1 MGTQVSPGIK
11 IAEIDKTLSLGQV
24 ALTEG
29 GIAGFFKWGPVEVV
43 TTVGSEEELVTQF
56 WKPDTNSA
64 SYFFTAKNFLAYSN
78 ALRVVR
84 VVKVAEARAA
94 TATPSTVQLTTAAT
108 FGVTTSTAILTAL
121 TGTTNALFAGMHLYL
136 SNSVTNT
143 TVTIASVANATSA
156 ILTTNAAAAV
166 TSANAY
172 ASGVYIPNP
181 DTYQATFST
190 GSGTVGAW
198 AAKYVGALGNSLTVE
213 VCASANA
220 YKQTVP
226 SGTANVTALS
236 GNTTVVV
243 SSNAAAYLN
252 VGDILTANGED
263 RQVLTINSAGTG
275 ITVNA
280 AFSTALTGEPFARR
294 WQYSSLFTTAPGTS
308 DYATERGG
316 SMDEMHV
323 VVVDKGGQF
332 SGAANTV
339 LERYAFV
346 SKGFDAKTDV
356 GATNY
361 YAEVINR
368 KSPFVWW
375 MGHQTG
381 GTQWG
386 SEVSG
391 ITFGTP
397 ALVASTRLAG
407 GTDGGL
413 VADADLMR
421 GYDLFKDQQ
430 VEVSFI
436 LGASASPA
444 LATYIIGSIVEPK
457 MFTMGFF
464 SPEQSDVVS
473 NAGLETTAVI
483 AYRDALPSSSYAVLD
498 SGWKYQYDRYN
509 DVYRY
514 VPLNGDTAG
523 CAVRADQVAEPW
535 ISPAGFSRGQIKNV
549 VKLPY
554 NPSQAN
560 RDDLYRNGI
569 NPVVTFPGQGTVLYG
584 DKTMQSKPSA
594 FDRINVRRLFIAL
607 EKTIERSAKQ
617 QLFEQNDAFTRQ
629 AFVAMVEPYLRSV
642 RGRRGITEY
651 YVVCDETN
659 NPPASVDAGEFRAD
673 IYVKP
678 IRSINFIQ
686 LNFIAV
692 RSDVSFT
699 EVVTNLS

>member
-1 MGTQVSPGIK
+1 MGTQVSPGIR
-11 IAEIDKTLSLGQV
+11 ISEIDKTLSLGQV

-43 TTVGSEEELVTQF
+43 TTVGSETELVTQF

-64 SYFFTAKNFLAYSN
+64 SYFFTAANFLAYSN
-78 ALRVVR
+78 TLRVVR
-84 VVKVAEARAA
+84 VVKVTEARAA
-94 TATPSTVQLTTAAT
+94 TAAPSTVQLTNTAT
-108 FGVTTSTAILTAL
+108 FAVTTSTPVIVAL
-121 TGTTNALFAGMHLYL
+121 TGTTGGLFAGMSLYL

-143 TVTIASVANATSA
+143 TVTIATVTNTTSA
-156 ILTTNAAAAV
+156 LLKTTSATAV
-166 TSANAY
+166 SEANAY
-172 ASGVYIPNP
+172 AYGVYVPNP
-181 DTYQATFST
+181 DTYQANFST

-220 YKQTVP
+220 YKQTVA
-226 SGTANVTALS
+226 SGTANVTVLS
-236 GNTTVVV
+236 GNTSVVMSSDV
-243 SSNAAAYLN
+243 SDFVG

-275 ITVNA
+275 VTINA

-294 WQYSSLFTTAPGTS
+294 WKYSSLFTSAPGTS
-308 DYATERGG
+308 DYAMERGG

-323 VVVDKGGQF
+323 VVVDTGGQF
-332 SGAANTV
+332 SGGANTV

-381 GTQWG
+381 GTSWG
-386 SEVSG
+386 SEVSST
-391 ITFGTP
+391 TFGTP
-397 ALVASTRLAG
+397 ALIAATPLAG

-413 VADADLMR
+413 VADTDLMR

-436 LGASASPA
+436 LGASASPG
-444 LATYIIGSIVEPK
+444 LASYIIGSVVEPK
-457 MFTMGFF
+457 MFAMGFF
-464 SPEQSDVVS
+464 SPEYSDVVS

-483 AYRDALPSSSYAVLD
+483 AYRDALPSSSFAVLD
-498 SGWKYQYDRYN
+498 SGWKYQYDKYN

-523 CAVRADQVAEPW
+523 CAVRADQVSEPW
-535 ISPAGFSRGQIKNV
+535 FSPAGFSRGQIKNV

-554 NPSQAN
+554 NPTQAN

-569 NPVVTFPGQGTVLYG
+569 NPIVTFPGQGTVLYG